1 VLNQEKNMKKNEVR
15 LEESRTEFD
24 TVRDYVAGFRV
35 IGCGG
40 DESDHY
46 CALAANHDTL
56 NLDTVRKLFK
66 SGIEDGLPEEDDALS
81 YLFSK
86 TSKLMTRVSMK
97 KIFVFF
103 KNIGLD
109 RNPSFP
115 GFPDQRIKT
124 ARIRSTAFAGDEVR
138 NIETNGRM
146 KLRLIET
153 IFRDEYL
160 PAIGHTMRNELAE
173 AEEDAAMLRAEEQEN
188 EGKRPALPNSTKKR
202 SLSEISPYVG
212 NLVAQA
218 DQVCDTVHSAK
229 KGRTS
234 MERIVSSPLVA
245 KTNFVFR
252 TPNKD
257 DSLDTHS
264 ISSRLS
270 GTGFS
275 KGDF

>member
-229 KGRTS
+229 RGRTS

>member
-1 VLNQEKNMKKNEVR
+1 
-15 LEESRTEFD
+15 
-24 TVRDYVAGFRV
+24 
-35 IGCGG
+35 
-40 DESDHY
+40 
-46 CALAANHDTL
+46 
-56 NLDTVRKLFK
+56 
-66 SGIEDGLPEEDDALS
+66 
-81 YLFSK
+81 
-86 TSKLMTRVSMK
+86 
-97 KIFVFF
+97 
-103 KNIGLD
+103 
-109 RNPSFP
+109 
-115 GFPDQRIKT
+115 
-124 ARIRSTAFAGDEVR
+124 
-138 NIETNGRM
+138 
-146 KLRLIET
+146 
-153 IFRDEYL
+153 
-160 PAIGHTMRNELAE
+160 
-173 AEEDAAMLRAEEQEN
+173 MLRAEEQEN

-229 KGRTS
+229 RGRTS

-275 KGDF
+275 KGDFLLKHYYGASWACSVSHII

>member
-1 VLNQEKNMKKNEVR
+1 
-15 LEESRTEFD
+15 
-24 TVRDYVAGFRV
+24 
-35 IGCGG
+35 
-40 DESDHY
+40 
-46 CALAANHDTL
+46 
-56 NLDTVRKLFK
+56 
-66 SGIEDGLPEEDDALS
+66 
-81 YLFSK
+81 
-86 TSKLMTRVSMK
+86 
-97 KIFVFF
+97 
-103 KNIGLD
+103 
-109 RNPSFP
+109 
-115 GFPDQRIKT
+115 
-124 ARIRSTAFAGDEVR
+124 
-138 NIETNGRM
+138 
-146 KLRLIET
+146 
-153 IFRDEYL
+153 
-160 PAIGHTMRNELAE
+160 
-173 AEEDAAMLRAEEQEN
+173 MLRAEEQEN
-188 EGKRPALPNSTKKR
+188 EGKRPELPNSTKKR

-229 KGRTS
+229 RGRTS